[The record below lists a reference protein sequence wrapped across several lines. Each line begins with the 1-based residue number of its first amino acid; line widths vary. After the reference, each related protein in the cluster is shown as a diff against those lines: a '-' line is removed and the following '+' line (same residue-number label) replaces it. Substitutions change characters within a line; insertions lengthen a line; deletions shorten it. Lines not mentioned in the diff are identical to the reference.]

1 MTDNQLEIFIGKLLR
16 LGVLISALVVAAGGV
31 LYLVQHHSDVVD
43 YRTFAGEPADLRSV
57 PGIWNSTLHL
67 DSAAIVQL
75 GILLLIAT
83 PIARV
88 ALAAVGFHLERD
100 RLYTFVSLVV
110 LGILLFSIMHAA

>member
-1 MTDNQLEIFIGKLLR
+1 MTDQSLEILVGKLLR
-16 LGVLISALVVAAGGV
+16 LGVLASAVVVGAGGFF
-31 LYLVQHHSDVVD
+31 YLVQHHSDAVSYD
-43 YRTFAGEPADLRSV
+43 NFTGEPAVLRSV
-57 PGIWNSTLHL
+57 PAIWISALHL

-100 RLYTFVSLVV
+100 RLYTIVSLVV
-110 LGILLFSIMHAA
+110 LGILMFSLMHAA